1 MEKKKQTK
9 KQTNLSTNCNMNVYN
24 RIFYLCHS
32 RLVIIYTVLADFKKL
47 PRENSL
53 QCEHLEFLS

>member
-1 MEKKKQTK
+1 
-9 KQTNLSTNCNMNVYN
+9 MNVYN